1 MSRSNINGARRCDQW
16 ARGCMGATR
25 WRAVGPLSAMLVLF
39 CAVLAGFGGSPASRA
54 QTSSSPPI
62 VVGEDTALTGAFD
75 TLGTFN
81 AHGAEALAQYLNKHG
96 GVLGR
101 KIKIV
106 TANDQST
113 PSVAGASARQLAEE
127 GAKYLLGAE
136 TGATAAGLIPVADS
150 LQEVTILQDGTT
162 WPPPGIPSSEATAW
176 VFPAGNSIAAEE
188 LETVVQ
194 GYILPNHLSSVAL
207 VVDSTPFGLEYPSIL
222 ATYATKNHFRVSSS
236 QVLPPGSTN
245 DTAQVINMLG
255 TKPDAIVLG
264 TSSGADTVT
273 AIKAIRAINPT
284 IPILG
289 CLNCS
294 NPSFTSAVGGA
305 ATMGHVYS
313 IAAVTQF
320 IQTLP
325 HTQRNQPTFT
335 EAKTYLAALKA
346 AGFTS
351 TGDIDGDTYGWASLD
366 VLVQAIKKAHSLDE
380 SRVRDALKSQH
391 IDEFGVFWQRNP
403 SDYGAYDLAA
413 SVVGLELTNAN
424 GTYSPYQ
431 PSTK

>member
-1 MSRSNINGARRCDQW
+1 
-16 ARGCMGATR
+16 
-25 WRAVGPLSAMLVLF
+25 VLVLAS
-39 CAVLAGFGGSPASRA
+39 AVLAGFGGSPAS
-54 QTSSSPPI
+54 TSHANSSAPI
-62 VVGEDTALTGAFD
+62 VVGEDTALTGSFD
-75 TLGTFN
+75 ALGTFN

-101 KIKIV
+101 KIKID

-113 PSVAGASARQLAEE
+113 PSVAAASARQLVEG
-127 GAKYLLGAE
+127 GAKYVLGAE
-136 TGATAAGLIPVADS
+136 TGATAAGLIPAADS
-150 LQEVTILQDGTT
+150 LQVVTVLQDGTS

-194 GYILPNHLSSVAL
+194 DYVVPNHVSSVAL
-207 VVDSTPFGLEYPSIL
+207 VADSTPFGLEYPSIL
-222 ATYATKNHFRVSSS
+222 KSYAAKGNFRVTSS
-236 QVLPPGSTN
+236 QVLPPGATN

-264 TSSGADTVT
+264 TSAGADTVT
-273 AIKAIRAINPT
+273 AIKAIRAVNTT

-305 ATMGHVYS
+305 ASMDHVYS

-325 HTQRNQPTFT
+325 HTKKNQPTFT
-335 EAKTYLAALKA
+335 EAKTYLAAMKA

-366 VLVQAIKKAHSLDE
+366 VLVQAIKKAHSFDE

-391 IDEFGVFWQRNP
+391 IDEFGVFWQRTA
-403 SDYGAYDLAA
+403 SDYGAYDQSA
-413 SVVGLELTNAN
+413 SVVGLELTNHD

-431 PSTK
+431 PTK

>member
-1 MSRSNINGARRCDQW
+1 VLRRDQRWARR
-16 ARGCMGATR
+16 GAVSLP
-25 WRAVGPLSAMLVLF
+25 WRAIGPLGAVLVLA
-39 CAVLAGFGGSPASRA
+39 CAVLAGFGGSPTSRA
-54 QTSSSPPI
+54 QASGSAPI
-62 VVGEDTALTGAFD
+62 VVGEDTALTGSFD
-75 TLGTFN
+75 TLGTNN

-113 PSVAGASARQLAEE
+113 PSVAAASARQLVEG
-127 GAKYLLGAE
+127 GAKYVLGAE
-136 TGATAAGLIPVADS
+136 TGATAAGLIPIGDS
-150 LQEVTILQDGTT
+150 LQVVTILQDGTS
-162 WPPPGIPSSEATAW
+162 WPPPGIPSSQATGW

-194 GYILPNHLSSVAL
+194 DYVLPNHLSRVAL

-222 ATYATKNHFRVSSS
+222 KAYAAKSNFSVSSS
-236 QVLPPGSTN
+236 QVLPPGATN

-264 TSSGADTVT
+264 TSAGADTVT
-273 AIKAIRAINPT
+273 AIKAIRAVNT
-284 IPILG
+284 AIPVLG
-289 CLNCS
+289 CLNCT
-294 NPSFTSAVGGA
+294 NPSFTAAVGGA
-305 ATMGHVYS
+305 SAMNHVYS

-325 HTQRNQPTFT
+325 HTKRNQPTFA
-335 EAKTYLAALKA
+335 EAKTYLSGLKA

-351 TGDIDGDTYGWASLD
+351 TGDLNGDTYGWASLD
-366 VLVQAIKKAHSLDE
+366 VLVHAIKKAHSFDE
-380 SRVRDALKSQH
+380 SRVRDALRTQH
-391 IDEFGVFWQRNP
+391 LDEFGVFWQRKP
-403 SDYGAYDLAA
+403 TDYGAYDQSA
-413 SVVGLELTNAN
+413 SVVGLELTNHD

-431 PSTK
+431 PTK